1 MWRIKTSDTFILI
14 IMKRSTWI
22 AALGFLFCFL
32 ASCSYSPVKSVGT
45 YNYDAKQMAVG
56 VANPPKDAMVIES
69 KEVDSDSIVKKPSEN
84 TENVENPENDKLRAE
99 NESLKREIQNLRSLL
114 ATPSTQTS
122 TSQEIPTTA
131 SEKVAP
137 QGDQKQSTGFW
148 LTSSS
153 KKRHN
158 SSCRYY
164 KTSNGSEC
172 GPNDGIPCKLCG
184 G

>member
-1 MWRIKTSDTFILI
+1 
-14 IMKRSTWI
+14 MKRSIWVV
-22 AALGFLFCFL
+22 ALGFLHCFL

-56 VANPPKDAMVIES
+56 IDNPPKDAMVIES
-69 KEVDSDSIVKKPSEN
+69 KEVDTDSIVKEPSEN
-84 TENVENPENDKLRAE
+84 AEDAENEKLKAE
-99 NESLKREIQNLRSLL
+99 NESLKQEIQNLRILL

-122 TSQEIPTTA
+122 STQEIPTIA
-131 SEKVAP
+131 PEKVAP

-164 KTSNGSEC
+164 KNSKGSEC
-172 GPNDGIPCKLCG
+172 GQNDGIPCKSCG

>member
-1 MWRIKTSDTFILI
+1 VWWLKTSEKFSLT
-14 IMKRSTWI
+14 IMKRSIWI
-22 AALGFLFCFL
+22 AALGFVYCFL

-56 VANPPKDAMVIES
+56 VDNPPKDSMVIES
-69 KEVDSDSIVKKPSEN
+69 KEVDTNSIVKEPSEN
-84 TENVENPENDKLRAE
+84 AEDAENEKLKTE
-99 NESLKREIQNLRSLL
+99 NESLKQEIQNLRVLL
-114 ATPSTQTS
+114 AAPSTQTS
-122 TSQEIPTTA
+122 SSQEIPTIA
-131 SEKVAP
+131 SEKVAA

-172 GPNDGIPCKLCG
+172 GPNDGIPCKVCG